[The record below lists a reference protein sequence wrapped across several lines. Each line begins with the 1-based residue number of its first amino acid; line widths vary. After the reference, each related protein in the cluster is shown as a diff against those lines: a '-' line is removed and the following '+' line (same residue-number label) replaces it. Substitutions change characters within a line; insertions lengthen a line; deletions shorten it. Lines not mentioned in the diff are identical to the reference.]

1 MCKTKYNRPDSGTAL
16 VPQLQYESFELTII
30 YRDTNISTA
39 NPYRVHEFFDL
50 EVTALVANE
59 RRRM

>member
-30 YRDTNISTA
+30 YRDTT
-39 NPYRVHEFFDL
+39 VL
-50 EVTALVANE
+50 LVVVLVILVGYIIL
-59 RRRM
+59 

>member
-30 YRDTNISTA
+30 YRDTNIS
-39 NPYRVHEFFDL
+39 RVHEFFDL